1 MATTIESLEVQIQ
14 TNSTS
19 AVSGIEALTAALTK
33 LQTVTKGGL
42 GLRSI
47 SNQLGKINTTLS
59 QMAGDSVN
67 KLSSLAT
74 ALSGLSG
81 FKVGGLGTAIKYLG
95 NLPSALSGLADVDL
109 TPIIDNLGRLNTA
122 LQPLA
127 TNLSPLITAINKL
140 PTVINQASKA
150 SATYAVQNNVLATSF
165 TELASKAKVFMG
177 MIQRVGSLI
186 ISSVLAS
193 AEYIESYNLFSV
205 SMGDAAQ
212 SAYEY
217 AQAAEQAL
225 GIDSGEFMKN
235 QGVFNTI
242 IKGFGV
248 SADKAALMSQQ
259 LTQLGYD
266 ISSFNNISVS
276 DAMLKLQSG
285 IAGELEPLRRIGY
298 DLSVARL
305 QQEAYALGIDKSISE
320 MTQAEK
326 SMLRYNAILTQVT
339 DNQGDM
345 ARTIDSPSNSLRVLK
360 SQVQMA
366 ARAFGNVFL
375 PVLSAVAPYAIAAAK
390 ALRWLAECVASL
402 FGFQLAD
409 FTDAFEQAED
419 SLSGLGG
426 YASDATDGLDDATA
440 AAKKL
445 KNATLGI
452 DELNI
457 ISKDEDSGSG
467 SGATASGGGAGF
479 DFELPT
485 YEFFEEI
492 KVDEIFENL
501 KKTLL
506 EIRPIIAAIGAGLA
520 AWYIASSVTKGIEAI
535 KSLGSFKLP
544 SFEGLNGWVT
554 GMMGALGVLGLIEFK
569 EFFDDFLTNGATFDN
584 VTGMIRTF
592 AQELGVAFTLLGNT
606 KIGAAMFV
614 FSGVLE
620 IVRNIKLMIDEGVNW
635 DNASGTI
642 KGIGLVLIGIG
653 LWTGNIDF
661 VGVGGILTGLGYLIP
676 EIINVINAFKT
687 GDWSDVSWAK
697 AGFGAIVLIGGIVTT
712 VMKVKKTIE
721 TAGASKGALDT
732 LSDTTKGL
740 SDGTGTLSTN
750 TNTLGTKMKDLA
762 TNMGWGVLI
771 IAEVAAAAIIFVGA
785 IAVIGYEL
793 QAVVDAWAPVLEN
806 GGTCVIAIIAG
817 AAIMAGVGYAC
828 SQLGTGGKQLAIDMA
843 IGIAILAEI
852 GVATGLF
859 LVEIWAIGLAL
870 QEIYEAWKPIMNDNT
885 CAIAIAA
892 GTGILAGVGAACVAL
907 SLATTATGGFTLP
920 LAIAAGTALLLEL
933 TLAAVAFIAEVAT
946 MGVWLQDVYLAWYPI
961 TRDNTV
967 ATAIDTGTAILVGVG
982 VATAALGVAS
992 VASVGL
998 LPLAIAAGTALL
1010 VSLAQSVQ
1018 EFIVAIADVAKKIIE
1033 ELAPELE
1040 KFTPD
1045 VAEDMEAFTDYMTQ
1059 FAEAVVKYTEVSA
1072 ISGLSGLIDTI
1083 IGFFTQDPIE
1093 KLADEVEK
1101 VQSQCNTLNDKLTV
1115 ANPDLEEAI
1124 DLLTTYRDFL
1134 TELEELTTGEWNIAD
1149 GTFVN
1154 MEEVG
1159 ENLVIG
1165 FTTGISN
1172 KTSEFSAAAS
1182 TIVTGFTTQLTTSAA
1197 TCQTSITTWAGNI
1210 KTWFTADTAGAVNAT
1225 TFGKYAKDIVN
1236 AFKTTMTANY
1246 SLSKTAITTWGTSVL
1261 QWFDDAGGNVAKW
1274 AKIAK
1279 DMVEAAT
1286 TGIESNYNNMKSSIT
1301 SWANSVLQW
1310 FQYPNGTSLES
1321 QMKDVGK
1328 ALIQGFIDGSSD
1340 SVLWAKAKRKI
1351 REFAEEI
1358 IDAAE
1363 DELDVHSPSRIF
1375 MGIGENVV
1383 EGFNIGIQG
1392 MMGSSYSTMTQWAN
1406 GLTGFSPQL
1415 AMAVDTSAIGNVSA
1429 PTLSTMA
1436 LGEVQSTYSVQNEG
1450 MAESIEEWYRAYV
1463 EPLFR
1468 EMADDMKRQADKS
1481 EQTVIKL
1488 GNQTLAKAIT
1498 NQQKANGYSFI
1509 K

>member
-19 AVSGIEALTAALTK
+19 AVSGIDALTAALTK

-47 SNQLGKINTTLS
+47 ANQLGGINTTLG
-59 QMAGDSVN
+59 QMSADSTS
-67 KLSSLAT
+67 KLSNLAT

-81 FKVGGLGTAIKYLG
+81 FKVGGLGTAIKYLA
-95 NLPSALSGLADVDL
+95 NLPSALTGLADVDL
-109 TPIIDNLGRLNTA
+109 TPIINNLNQLNAA
-122 LQPLA
+122 LQPIA

-177 MIQRVGSLI
+177 IIQRVGNLI
-186 ISSVLAS
+186 ISSVSAS
-193 AEYIESYNLFSV
+193 AQYIESYNLFSV
-205 SMGDAAQ
+205 SMGDAAE

-266 ISSFNNISVS
+266 ISAFNNVSVS

-326 SMLRYNAILTQVT
+326 SMLRYNTILTQVT
-339 DNQGDM
+339 DNQGAL
-345 ARTIDSPSNSLRVLK
+345 ARELDSPTNQLRVLRA
-360 SQVQMA
+360 QINMA

-409 FTDAFEQAED
+409 FTDAFESAED

-467 SGATASGGGAGF
+467 SGATAGGGGAGF

-485 YEFFEEI
+485 YEFFENI

-501 KKTLL
+501 KSTLL

-544 SFEGLNGWVT
+544 SLGNLSGLFTGLSFGGMIAELNEFRKYFE
-554 GMMGALGVLGLIEFK
+554 
-569 EFFDDFLTNGATFDN
+569 DFLNNGATFDN
-584 VTGMIRTF
+584 VVGMLHSFAGALGFAMLAFGNIKTGSALLVIS
-592 AQELGVAFTLLGNT
+592 GVA
-606 KIGAAMFV
+606 KIVQACKSISKG
-614 FSGVLE
+614 
-620 IVRNIKLMIDEGVNW
+620 GVNW
-635 DNASGTI
+635 ENVSLAI
-642 KGIGLVLIGIG
+642 KGIGLVIAGIS
-653 LWTGNIDF
+653 LWTGNLSLGA
-661 VGVGGILTGLGYLIP
+661 VGVTIYALGNLIP
-676 EIINVINAFKT
+676 EIKKIIDAFKT
-687 GDWSDVSWAK
+687 GDWSDVSWSTV
-697 AGFGAIVLIGGIVTT
+697 AINAILAIGGMIFAI
-712 VMKVKKTIE
+712 MKVKKTIE

-793 QAVVDAWAPVLEN
+793 QAVVDAWTPVLEN
-806 GGTCVIAIIAG
+806 GGTCVIAIGLG
-817 AAIMAGVGYAC
+817 AAMMAAIGVVCATLGKSG
-828 SQLGTGGKQLAIDMA
+828 SQLIIDMG
-843 IGIAILAEI
+843 IGIAVLAET

-870 QEIYEAWKPIMNDNT
+870 QEIYEAWKPIMGDTT
-885 CAIAIAA
+885 CAEAIGLGTLILVAVGVAA
-892 GTGILAGVGAACVAL
+892 GALGAA
-907 SLATTATGGFTLP
+907 TIATGGTIAV
-920 LAIAAGTALLLEL
+920 AIALGTAMLLEL
-933 TLAAVAFIAEVAT
+933 GLAAGVFIVEVEKI
-946 MGVWLQDVYLAWYPI
+946 GEYLQDVYVAWYPI
-961 TRDNTV
+961 TQNDTV
-967 ATAIDTGTAILVGVG
+967 ATAIETGTALLVGVG
-982 VATAALGVAS
+982 IATAALGAAS

-998 LPLAIAAGTALL
+998 LPVAIALGTTLL
-1010 VSLAQSVQ
+1010 VSLAESVQ

-1045 VAEDMEAFTDYMTQ
+1045 VAEDMETFTDYMTQ

-1072 ISGLSGLIDTI
+1072 ISGLAGLIDTI
-1083 IGFFTQDPIE
+1083 IGFFTQDPID

-1101 VQSQCNTLNDKLTV
+1101 VQSQCNTLNDKLEV

-1124 DLLTTYRDFL
+1124 DLLTSYRDFL
-1134 TELEELTTGEWNIAD
+1134 TELEELTTGEWNISD
-1149 GTFVN
+1149 GMFVN

-1159 ENLVIG
+1159 ENLVTG

-1172 KTSEFSAAAS
+1172 KTSEFSSAAS

-1210 KTWFTADTAGAVNAT
+1210 KTWFTADASGAVNAT

-1301 SWANSVLQW
+1301 TWANSVLQW
-1310 FQYPNGTSLES
+1310 FQYPNGTSLTT

-1340 SVLWAKAKRKI
+1340 SVLWARAKRKI

-1358 IDAAE
+1358 IDAAK

-1375 MGIGENVV
+1375 LGIGENVV
-1383 EGFNIGIQG
+1383 EGFNMGIQG

-1498 NQQKANGYSFI
+1498 SQQKANGYSFI